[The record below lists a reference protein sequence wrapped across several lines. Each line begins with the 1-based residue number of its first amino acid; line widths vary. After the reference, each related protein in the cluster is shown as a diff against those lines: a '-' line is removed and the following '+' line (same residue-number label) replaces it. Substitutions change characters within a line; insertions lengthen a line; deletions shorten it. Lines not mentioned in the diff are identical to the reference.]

1 MFPNILHMKYC
12 TDLILVKAFCI
23 FIFFY
28 FPDSRLSVLRV
39 NAQKNRAK
47 SASRGHSSKPNLLSF
62 SVCNKVLMSL

>member
-28 FPDSRLSVLRV
+28 FPDSRLSVLKGFHFLIWM
-39 NAQKNRAK
+39 A
-47 SASRGHSSKPNLLSF
+47 
-62 SVCNKVLMSL
+62 